1 MNKGIGFAVASIVV
15 LVMTTFGLFAKDNI
29 DLSRDDLDTIKYVGQ
44 EYIKSAVPKST
55 FSGKDIHFESPKVNW
70 FSSGK
75 KKSANGKGEIQEGG
89 YNAVF
94 RVGDGPLQ
102 IRKLQLAKK
111 NGKWQVVNELS
122 EKQIHAAHLQAAPF
136 RNKPPYIFKA
146 IVARH
151 FEKHFYTQEGGWE
164 KIKEPLFPSCRGGD
178 REGKKGYC
186 EVAYGIYYKGDYKIN
201 GSFQH
206 TRCSVKTYLF
216 KQKGGKWVIE
226 KVLPANKK
234 FNRKTNEIIDRKGD
248 VWGC

>member
-1 MNKGIGFAVASIVV
+1 MNKGVGFTIASIVV
-15 LVMTTFGLFAKDNI
+15 LVMTTFGLSAKDNV
-29 DLSRDDLDTIKYVGQ
+29 DLSHDHLDTIKYVGQ
-44 EYIKSAVPKST
+44 GYIKSAFP
-55 FSGKDIHFESPKVNW
+55 GKGIHFESPKVNW

-75 KKSANGKGEIQEGG
+75 KKAANGKGEIQEGG

-94 RVGDGPLQ
+94 RVGEGPLQ

-122 EKQIHAAHLQAAPF
+122 AKQIHAAHLQAAPF

-146 IVARH
+146 IAARH

-164 KIKEPLFPSCRGGD
+164 KIKEPLFPSCNGGD

-186 EVAYGIYYKGDYKIN
+186 EVAYGVYYKGDYKLN

-216 KQKGGKWVIE
+216 KQKGSKWVIE
-226 KVLPANKK
+226 NVLPANKK

-248 VWGC
+248 IWGC